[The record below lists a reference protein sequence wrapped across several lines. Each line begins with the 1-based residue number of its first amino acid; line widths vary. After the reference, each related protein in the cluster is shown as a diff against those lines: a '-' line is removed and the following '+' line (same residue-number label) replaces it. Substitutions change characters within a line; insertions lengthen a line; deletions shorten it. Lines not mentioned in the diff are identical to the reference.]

1 MTVANPPDRR
11 PSHPYPVPKN
21 EAERLE
27 ALRLARIL
35 DTAAEKAFDDL
46 VQLAAAV
53 CETPIAVVSLVD
65 ASRQWFKAKVGLEQ
79 QETSRDIAFCAHAIL
94 GKDIMVVG
102 DATKD
107 PRFCGNP
114 LVTGDPNIR
123 FYAGAPIVLDGD
135 AAIGTVCVI
144 DRKPRELTP
153 MQQNALG
160 VIQRMAGHL
169 IELRR
174 ARLDLEAVSQLLPMC
189 SWCRSVKTAKGEW
202 TDLHRYVASAMPV
215 THSMCPACVQR
226 EMHSQSP
233 QTR

>member
-1 MTVANPPDRR
+1 MTVANLPDRR
-11 PSHPYPVPKN
+11 PGQTYPVPRN

-46 VQLAAAV
+46 VQMAAAV

-65 ASRQWFKAKVGLEQ
+65 ESRQWFKAKVGIEA
-79 QETSRDIAFCAHAIL
+79 QETSRDVAFCAHAIM
-94 GKDIMVVG
+94 GKDVMVVG

-107 PRFCGNP
+107 PRFAHNP
-114 LVTGDPNIR
+114 LVTGNPNIR
-123 FYAGAPIVLDGD
+123 FYAGAPIVLEGD

-153 MQQNALG
+153 MQQNALT

-189 SWCRSVKTAKGEW
+189 SWCRSVKTEKGDW
-202 TDLHRYVASAMPV
+202 MDLHRYVANTLPV
-215 THSMCPACVQR
+215 THSMCPACMQR
-226 EMHSQSP
+226 EMHSHGP
-233 QTR
+233 RTH